1 MVPQQVVALLA
12 LLTLTVVVVGLDILA
27 FRRLV
32 VDLRQLRC
40 ELAPKPPRCET
51 LIYGDGT
58 RERINLTDLGTN
70 PARLR
75 QVRIRVFVRFAL
87 GAFAAPNLGRV
98 TVARPR
104 EPRFRP
110 VRRRR
115 RTASRSGPDSRG
127 PEPASGRR
135 LAHRPVGVAA

>member
-12 LLTLTVVVVGLDILA
+12 LLNLTVVLVGLDILA
-27 FRRLV
+27 FRR
-32 VDLRQLRC
+32 QWRC

-104 EPRFRP
+104 EPRFRQ

-135 LAHRPVGVAA
+135 LARRLVGLRA